1 MPLHLLIAP
10 DSFKACLSATAVAQ
24 AMAEGVR
31 SVMPDAKI
39 SLCPLSDGGEGLT
52 DVLAARRPHIIIY
65 KEVVGPEGNIVR
77 AAYAWDED
85 KRTAII
91 ELAAASGYA
100 LINKATSSI
109 LQRTTRGTGQLML
122 DALER
127 G

>member
-52 DVLAARRPHIIIY
+52 DVLAARRPHIMRPLKNGADNNY
-65 KEVVGPEGNIVR
+65 LPFQDHFCLKKGN
-77 AAYAWDED
+77 Y
-85 KRTAII
+85 
-91 ELAAASGYA
+91 
-100 LINKATSSI
+100 
-109 LQRTTRGTGQLML
+109 RG
-122 DALER
+122 
-127 G
+127 